1 MLFKLEGQNTNGSR
15 LVNNYLR
22 RNQMLDAICSGKLIQ
37 NPILRTGVSGKP
49 FTNFLLSVSIGEDQ
63 PIVVSGIAFGDASE
77 KISRLTKGDPVSV
90 VGSLKPSSWSDKVT
104 GETKHGFNITVN
116 NSLSPYDIQKRRKPK
131 SVASVNPVNGDSS
144 PFDDNIDF

>member
-1 MLFKLEGQNTNGSR
+1 MIDA
-15 LVNNYLR
+15 LVT
-22 RNQMLDAICSGKLIQ
+22 GKLIQ
-37 NPILRTGVSGKP
+37 NPVLRTGASGKP

-63 PIVVSGIAFGDASE
+63 PIVVSGIAFGDAAE

-116 NSLSPYDIQKRRKPK
+116 NSLSSYDIQKRRKPK
-131 SVASVNPVNGDSS
+131 DDSS
-144 PFDDNIDF
+144 HPFNDDLNF